1 MTTLSVCL
9 ILFIL
14 GLLILTLGFKQEQGI
29 RKKLAPKLTEKDFFF
44 IENVTASVFWWS
56 IAIGLTGALAGIL
69 IGKLL
74 F

>member
-29 RKKLAPKLTEKDFFF
+29 RKKLAPKLTEK
-44 IENVTASVFWWS
+44 
-56 IAIGLTGALAGIL
+56 GLTGALAGIL